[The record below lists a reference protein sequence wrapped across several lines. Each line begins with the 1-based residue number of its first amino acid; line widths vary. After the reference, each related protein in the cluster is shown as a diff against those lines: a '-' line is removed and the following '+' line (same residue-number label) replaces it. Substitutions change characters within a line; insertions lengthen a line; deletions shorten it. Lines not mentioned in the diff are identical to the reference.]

1 MNLQLSSEA
10 WIALGCLAGVV
21 LLSGAV
27 LWAAWRRGI
36 RSKHSPLPAE
46 KSEGPS
52 FDRAWKKED
61 EQLAELAQV
70 ANDLRAQRLEQP
82 ENRTPQD

>member
-1 MNLQLSSEA
+1 MNLQLSSGA

-36 RSKHSPLPAE
+36 RSKHAPLPAE

-52 FDRAWKKED
+52 FDRAWKKEE
-61 EQLAELAQV
+61 EQFAELARK
-70 ANDLRAQRLEQP
+70 ANDLRERHLEQP
-82 ENRTPQD
+82 ENHSRQD